1 MTDNLGGEKS
11 FENADLESK
20 LEVEKVGRKNSV
32 IWNHKYSESI
42 HVDPNHTDS
51 NKPITDDSTN
61 IGSIN
66 Y

>member
-42 HVDPNHTDS
+42 HVDPNHTE
-51 NKPITDDSTN
+51 
-61 IGSIN
+61 
-66 Y
+66 